1 MLLNPPHKSV
11 KSCSAQKQMM
21 NHVQEVF
28 EESQELVRLR
38 MARNLRPQ
46 KPYKTDGEI
55 EKITNGAFKNQVG
68 ILGNA
73 LPSAVCC

>member
-1 MLLNPPHKSV
+1 
-11 KSCSAQKQMM
+11 MM

-46 KPYKTDGEI
+46 KPTETDGEI
-55 EKITNGAFKNQVG
+55 EKLAPRAFSNRVG